1 MDDFRQVIDLSQ
13 VTSDDTL
20 LLARTAAEAIRGLN
34 WLTGC
39 EAGLGQPSAA
49 YDVIGALA
57 LAASRL
63 HQALAQITGWL
74 DRALAAGRLGHDL
87 GEDPAEAIGA
97 AAVFLGDARP
107 VRRRPRRRPGRRP
120 AAARPHQR
128 HAPQPHP
135 EGTVMIDK
143 LQAHYGF
150 TRMPFGRDLAPGML
164 HRHAAHNEACA
175 RITWCI
181 AERAIGVITGEVG
194 AGKTVSVR
202 TVLAGLDASRHTIIY
217 LPNPMIGI
225 RGYLQPQLTCL

>member
-87 GEDPAEAIGA
+87 GEDPAGI
-97 AAVFLGDARP
+97 FLGDARLS
-107 VRRRPRRRPGRRP
+107 
-120 AAARPHQR
+120 AAA
-128 HAPQPHP
+128 
-135 EGTVMIDK
+135 
-143 LQAHYGF
+143 
-150 TRMPFGRDLAPGML
+150 
-164 HRHAAHNEACA
+164 
-175 RITWCI
+175 
-181 AERAIGVITGEVG
+181 
-194 AGKTVSVR
+194 
-202 TVLAGLDASRHTIIY
+202 LAGDLDAA
-217 LPNPMIGI
+217 
-225 RGYLQPQLTCL
+225 QQQLALINGTPRNRTRKEQS